1 MEESRELKQLFTFLQ
16 GAVYGSIVLEIVM
29 FMDIQGLPTT
39 IIMIIQKL
47 GNIEIYHDI
56 YYSKILTLVLI
67 VIVSIGSRPKK
78 SIELKPLQQIVI
90 PLLTGLGLFF
100 GSIFLLIQESQ
111 TTILYGLTSLDI
123 LYISSSFAG
132 AILIHIA
139 LDNVSKQVKS
149 GLMKD
154 RFNIENESFDQE
166 HKKAQN
172 PYSINVP
179 MQFYYQHKTRKGW
192 LNIINPFRGT
202 LLIGTPGSGKTY
214 SIIVPTIKQHL
225 AKGLSMLVY
234 DFKYPDLA
242 NVAYHHYRKQ
252 LKKGMLANF
261 NFHVINL
268 DQLEKSRRINPLKAE
283 YIKSMASATETAE
296 ALIEALRKS
305 DKRRG
310 ADQFFSQ
317 SAINFLAAIIYYFSR
332 YENGKYSTLA
342 HVMAFTNHSYEE
354 IFDTLHQAPE
364 LQSLLAPFQS
374 AYEKRAF
381 DQLEGQIGTLRIN
394 LSRLATKETYW
405 IFSGDDFP
413 LAISKSENPAVL
425 VIANDPETQSINSAC
440 YSVVLNRLIRQLN
453 QKGNLPCSMVI
464 DEVPTVYIHKIE
476 NLLATARSN
485 KVSILLGLQELPQF
499 RQQYGREVAE
509 TICSVAANVLSGAVR
524 HKDTLMWLE
533 KLFGKVRQVR
543 NGISVDRHRTSISMN
558 EYMDFLIPASKIA
571 NLKTGELVGHV
582 AAESEQQNYS
592 SNTYHCKV
600 MINQGA
606 IKREEKHYLDTPDYY
621 DFGEKKEEILE
632 ANMLRIA
639 REVKEVVA
647 SSRIQSLLTDK

>member
-1 MEESRELKQLFTFLQ
+1 MEESRELKQVFAFLQ

-29 FMDIQGLPTT
+29 FIDMHGLPVTL
-39 IIMIIQKL
+39 IMIIQKL
-47 GNIEIYHDI
+47 GNIAIYQDI
-56 YYSKILTLVLI
+56 HYSKLLTLILI

-90 PLLTGLGLFF
+90 PLITGLGFFF
-100 GSIFLLIQESQ
+100 GSILFLVRESQ
-111 TTILYGLTSLDI
+111 ATIFYYVTALDI
-123 LYISSSFAG
+123 GYICSSLIG
-132 AILIHIA
+132 AVLIHVA

-154 RFNIENESFDQE
+154 RFNIENESFEQE
-166 HKKAQN
+166 QRKITS
-172 PYSINVP
+172 PVSINVP
-179 MQFYYQHKTRKGW
+179 MRYHHEHKTHKGW

-214 SIIVPTIKQHL
+214 SIIVPAIKQHL
-225 AKGLSMLVY
+225 AKGFSMVVY

-242 NVAYHHYRKQ
+242 KVAYHHYLKQ
-252 LKKGMLANF
+252 LKKGKLNNF
-261 NFHVINL
+261 KFHVINL
-268 DQLEKSRRINPLKAE
+268 NQLEKSRRINPLKAE
-283 YIKSMASATETAE
+283 YITSMASATETAE
-296 ALIEALRKS
+296 ALIEALKKS
-305 DKRRG
+305 DKSHG

-332 YENGKYSTLA
+332 YEEGKYSTLA
-342 HVMAFTNHSYEE
+342 HVMAFTNHSYEA
-354 IFDTLHQAPE
+354 IFDTLLCASE

-374 AYEKRAF
+374 ALEKRAF

-405 IFSGDDFP
+405 IFSEDDFP
-413 LAISKSENPAVL
+413 LTVSNPENPAVL

-453 QKGNLPCSMVI
+453 KKGNLPCSMVI

-485 KVSILLGLQELPQF
+485 QVSMLLALQELPQF

-543 NGISVDRHRTSISMN
+543 NGINVDRHRTSISMN

-571 NLKTGELVGHV
+571 SLKTGELVGHV
-582 AAESEQQNYS
+582 AGESEHGKFN

-600 MINQGA
+600 MINQRV
-606 IKREEKHYLDTPDYY
+606 IRKEEEHYLDTPDYY
-621 DFGEKKEEILE
+621 DFGEKKEEVLK
-632 ANMLRIA
+632 ANMQRIV

-647 SSRIQSLLTDK
+647 NSSSRI

>member
-16 GAVYGSIVLEIVM
+16 GAVYGSIALEVVM
-29 FMDIQGLPTT
+29 FMDLRGLPHTVL
-39 IIMIIQKL
+39 IVIQKL
-47 GNIEIYHDI
+47 GSITIYQDM

-78 SIELKPLQQIVI
+78 SLQLKPLTQIVI
-90 PLLTGLGLFF
+90 PLCTGLSLFF
-100 GSIFLLIQESQ
+100 GSIFFINQNNQ
-111 TTILYGLTSLDI
+111 PAIIYAFTIYDIVYIVTS
-123 LYISSSFAG
+123 FTG

-154 RFNIENESFDQE
+154 RFNIENESFEQE
-166 HKKAQN
+166 RRKRN
-172 PYSINVP
+172 SPFSINVP
-179 MQFYYQHKTRKGW
+179 MRFYYQLKNHKGW
-192 LNIINPFRGT
+192 LNITNPFRGT

-214 SIIVPTIKQHL
+214 SIIIPTIKQHL
-225 AKGLSMLVY
+225 AKGFSMVVY

-242 NVAYHHYRKQ
+242 KVAYHHYKMH
-252 LKKGMLANF
+252 LKKGTLKNF
-261 NFHVINL
+261 NFHVVNL
-268 DQLEKSRRINPLKAE
+268 NRLEKSRRVNPLKAE
-283 YIKSMASATETAE
+283 YITTMASATETAE

-305 DKRRG
+305 DKSHG

-332 YENGKYSTLA
+332 YEKGKYSTLA

-405 IFSGDDFP
+405 IFSGDDVP
-413 LAISKSENPAVL
+413 LKISDPKNPAVL

-485 KVSILLGLQELPQF
+485 KVSLLLGLQELPQF

-543 NGISVDRHRTSISMN
+543 NGVSIDRHRTSINMN

-571 NLKTGELVGHV
+571 SLKTGELVGHI
-582 AAESEQQNYS
+582 ASEREQEKYC
-592 SNTYHCKV
+592 SNNYHCKI
-600 MINQGA
+600 MINQSA
-606 IKREEKHYLDTPDYY
+606 IRKEERQYLDTPDYY
-621 DFGEKKEEILE
+621 DFGEEKETVLME
-632 ANMLRIA
+632 NMQRIIE
-639 REVKEVVA
+639 EVKEVV
-647 SSRIQSLLTDK
+647 RLGTGR

>member
-1 MEESRELKQLFTFLQ
+1 MEESRELKQLFAFLQ
-16 GAVYGSIVLEIVM
+16 GAVYGSIVLEIAL
-29 FMDIQGLPTT
+29 FTDLPDLSPTMEL
-39 IIMIIQKL
+39 ILQKL
-47 GNIEIYHDI
+47 GNIVMYQDIYH
-56 YYSKILTLVLI
+56 SKLLTLVLI
-67 VIVSIGSRPKK
+67 AIVSIGSRPKK
-78 SIELKPLQQIVI
+78 SIELKPLRQIVV
-90 PLLTGLGLFF
+90 PLLTGLCLFL
-100 GSIFLLIQESQ
+100 GSIGFLE
-111 TTILYGLTSLDI
+111 TTIRTMVFNTFTLNETGYISTSLI
-123 LYISSSFAG
+123 G

-154 RFNIENESFDQE
+154 RFNLENESFEQE
-166 HKKAQN
+166 QRKIQN
-172 PYSINVP
+172 PCSINVP
-179 MQFYYQHKTRKGW
+179 MRYYYNHRMHKGW
-192 LNIINPFRGT
+192 LNISNPFRGT

-214 SIIVPTIKQHL
+214 SIIIPAIKQHL
-225 AKGLSMLVY
+225 AGGFSMVLY

-252 LKKGMLANF
+252 LKRRKLTNF

-268 DQLEKSRRINPLKAE
+268 NQLEKSRRVNPLKSE
-283 YIKSMASATETAE
+283 YLASMASATETAE

-305 DKRRG
+305 DKSHG
-310 ADQFFSQ
+310 SDQFFSQ
-317 SAINFLAAIIYYFSR
+317 SAINFLAAIIYFFSR
-332 YENGKYSTLA
+332 LEHGKYSTLA

-354 IFDTLHQAPE
+354 IFDTLHRMPE

-394 LSRLATKETYW
+394 LSRLATKEIYW

-413 LAISKSENPAVL
+413 LTISNPKNPGVL

-440 YSVVLNRLIRQLN
+440 YSVLLNRLIRQLN
-453 QKGNLPCSMVI
+453 QKGNLPCSMII

-543 NGISVDRHRTSISMN
+543 NGINVDRYRTSFSMH

-571 NLKTGELVGHV
+571 NLKVGELVGHV
-582 AAESEQQNYS
+582 AGESEQDVGRYGT
-592 SNTYHCKV
+592 NTYHCKV
-600 MINQGA
+600 LINPRK
-606 IKREEKHYLDTPDYY
+606 IRREASRYLDTPNYY
-621 DFGEKKEEILE
+621 DFGENKEEILTQ
-632 ANMLRIA
+632 NMERIIH
-639 REVKEVVA
+639 EVRGVVG
-647 SSRIQSLLTDK
+647 QVPG

>member
-1 MEESRELKQLFTFLQ
+1 
-16 GAVYGSIVLEIVM
+16 
-29 FMDIQGLPTT
+29 
-39 IIMIIQKL
+39 
-47 GNIEIYHDI
+47 
-56 YYSKILTLVLI
+56 
-67 VIVSIGSRPKK
+67 
-78 SIELKPLQQIVI
+78 
-90 PLLTGLGLFF
+90 
-100 GSIFLLIQESQ
+100 
-111 TTILYGLTSLDI
+111 
-123 LYISSSFAG
+123 
-132 AILIHIA
+132 
-139 LDNVSKQVKS
+139 
-149 GLMKD
+149 
-154 RFNIENESFDQE
+154 IENESFDQE
-166 HKKAQN
+166 RRKIN
-172 PYSINVP
+172 SPFSINVP
-179 MQFYYQHKTRKGW
+179 MKFYYRHKMQKGW

-225 AKGLSMLVY
+225 AKRFSMVVY
-234 DFKYPDLA
+234 DFKYPELA
-242 NVAYHHYRKQ
+242 KVAYYHYRKQ
-252 LKKGMLANF
+252 LKKGKLANF
-261 NFHVINL
+261 NFHVVNL
-268 DQLEKSRRINPLKAE
+268 NQLEKSRRVNPLKGE
-283 YIKSMASATETAE
+283 YITTMASAIETAE
-296 ALIEALRKS
+296 ALIEALRKT
-305 DKRRG
+305 DKSHG

-317 SAINFLAAIIYYFSR
+317 SAINFLSAIIYYFSR
-332 YENGKYSTLA
+332 YEKGKYSTLA

-354 IFDTLHQAPE
+354 IFDTLHKAPE
-364 LQSLLAPFQS
+364 LESLLAPFQS

-405 IFSGDDFP
+405 IFSGDDVP
-413 LAISKSENPAVL
+413 LKISDPKNPAVL

-543 NGISVDRHRTSISMN
+543 NGISVDRHRTSINMN

-571 NLKTGELVGHV
+571 NLKTGELVGHI
-582 AAESEQQNYS
+582 AGESEQVSGKYN
-592 SNTYHCKV
+592 SNIYHCK
-600 MINQGA
+600 IKLNQSA
-606 IKREEKHYLDTPDYY
+606 IRKEEKRYTDTPDYY
-621 DFGEKKEEILE
+621 DFGEEKEKVLTE
-632 ANMLRIA
+632 NMQKIIG
-639 REVKEVVA
+639 EVKEVVG
-647 SSRIQSLLTDK
+647 SGC